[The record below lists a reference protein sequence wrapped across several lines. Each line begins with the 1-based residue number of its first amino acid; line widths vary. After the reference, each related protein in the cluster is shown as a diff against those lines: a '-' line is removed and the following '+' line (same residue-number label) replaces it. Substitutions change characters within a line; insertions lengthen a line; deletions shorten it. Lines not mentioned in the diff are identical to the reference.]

1 MGSSPTELGI
11 IRLKTANTIG
21 LLPVKALLPIKACY
35 PSKSL
40 PLDFP

>member
-1 MGSSPTELGI
+1 MDSSPTEWGV

-21 LLPVKALLPIKACY
+21 LLPVKACY